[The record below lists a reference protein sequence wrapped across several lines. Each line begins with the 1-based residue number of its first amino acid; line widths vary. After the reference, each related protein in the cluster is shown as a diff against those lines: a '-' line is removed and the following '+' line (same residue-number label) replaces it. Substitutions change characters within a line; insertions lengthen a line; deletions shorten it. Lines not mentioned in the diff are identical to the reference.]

1 MVRPASTTRRGLL
14 AALGASTVA
23 LAGCTSSSGDP
34 TYESGEVDGSGG
46 SPRTAAEMAA
56 AAALAQQEANEGAT
70 SLDSLRLE
78 SHEFV
83 VEDGYKGPTVQGA
96 VRNVGSDAATVVEV
110 RVRVFGS
117 NGAQLGR
124 YLDSTGDLDAG
135 TTWRFEVILLTPVTD
150 IARYDVAVLGIPG

>member
-1 MVRPASTTRRGLL
+1 M
-14 AALGASTVA
+14 A

-34 TYESGEVDGSGG
+34 TYERGEVNGSGG

-56 AAALAQQEANEGAT
+56 AAALAQQEADEATT
-70 SLDSLRLE
+70 SLDSLRLG

-83 VEDGYKGPTVQGA
+83 VEDGYKGPTVQGS
-96 VRNVGSDAATVVEV
+96 VTNVGGDTVPLVEV

-135 TTWRFEVILLTPVTD
+135 TAWRFEVIILTPVTD
-150 IARYDVAVLGIPG
+150 IAGYDIAVLGIPG